1 MLSHHGIG
9 VEPVAVQTQGLFNYI
24 AHTALASGVDGNV
37 VGNLF
42 YFLACADDIAP
53 VREKVCEE
61 SSSGASDSPQ
71 GGEQNANLF
80 KLPLSSQK
88 RLQ

>member
-1 MLSHHGIG
+1 MLPHHGIG

-24 AHTALASGVDGNV
+24 AHTALASGVNGNV

-42 YFLACADDIAP
+42 YLLGGVDDTAP

-61 SSSGASDSPQ
+61 NSNGAFDSDRRERRTLHQSV
-71 GGEQNANLF
+71 
-80 KLPLSSQK
+80 
-88 RLQ
+88 

>member
-1 MLSHHGIG
+1 MLPHHGIG

-42 YFLACADDIAP
+42 YLLGGVGDTAP

-61 SSSGASDSPQ
+61 SSSGAFDSDQ
-71 GGEQNANLF
+71 RVRRTKKVQWTF
-80 KLPLSSQK
+80 
-88 RLQ
+88 R